1 MVATTSSVEHQQ
13 NISAVRRKFEHEL
26 KVNISVAEL
35 SPLHQQ
41 RLQYI
46 PRMPPLLR
54 GAFRVSFGEKTT
66 AAFDVE
72 EIKAQFPNLFGQP
85 VVRIVPNSGGPV
97 TIGRKL
103 RIGVVLSG
111 GPAPGGHN
119 VISGLLDHLQERNRD
134 SELIGFLNGP
144 SGILDKKYI
153 ILRSENVDPFRNQG
167 GFHLLGSGRTKIE
180 SSEQFAAAR
189 AAVQELKLD
198 GLVFVGGDD
207 TNTNAMLLAEDLKS
221 HNIDTKVIG
230 VPKTI
235 DGDLRNA
242 FIETSFGFDTA
253 VKVYSELV
261 ANLGY
266 DASSAKKSYHF
277 CRLMGRS
284 ASHITLETALQTH
297 PNLAIIGEEVAE
309 KGLTLT
315 KVVSDIADLVVERAK
330 MGKNFGVII
339 IPEGLVEF
347 MPDMNHLISCINDCL
362 AAKPNATDPMET
374 IKSMDPKDKELFDSL
389 PQDFQSQLLL
399 DRDPHGNVRLS
410 QTESERLL
418 ITMVKMELKKRT
430 DFVGSF
436 SAIAHFFGYEGR
448 CSLPTNFDCNYCYAL
463 GHTATALI
471 EAGCTGYVATVSN
484 LTALPEQWKC
494 GGYPLT
500 VMMNMERRKGK
511 TVPVIKK
518 ALISLDDPA
527 YKVYEQQRNG
537 WRLTEDYRCP
547 GPIQH
552 SGNMSEE
559 LNFTLVANTRGNL
572 SS

>member
-1 MVATTSSVEHQQ
+1 VTSASSADEHLH
-13 NISAVRRKFEHEL
+13 NIQAVRRKVEHEL
-26 KVNISVAEL
+26 KLNISVAEL

-41 RLQYI
+41 RLLYI

-54 GAFRVSFGEKTT
+54 GAFRVVFGDRTS
-66 AAFDVE
+66 AAYDVE
-72 EIKAQFPNLFGQP
+72 EIEKRFPKLFGQP
-85 VVRIVPNSGGPV
+85 VVKIVPNSGGPV
-97 TIGRKL
+97 TIGKKL

-119 VISGLLDHLQERNRD
+119 VISGLFDHLHERNKD
-134 SELIGFLNGP
+134 SELIGFVNGP
-144 SGILDKKYI
+144 SGIIDCNYN
-153 ILRSENVDPFRNQG
+153 ILTSQSIDPFRNQG

-180 SSEQFAAAR
+180 TEEQFAMAREAAKKC
-189 AAVQELKLD
+189 ELD

-207 TNTNAMLLAEDLKS
+207 TNTNAMLLAEDFKAY
-221 HNIDTKVIG
+221 NIDTKVIG

-235 DGDLRNA
+235 DGDLRNTY
-242 FIETSFGFDTA
+242 IETSFGFDTA

-297 PNLAIIGEEVAE
+297 PNMAVIGEEVEANRQS
-309 KGLTLT
+309 LLS
-315 KVVSDIADLVVERAK
+315 VVSDIADLVVERSK
-330 MGKNFGVII
+330 LGKDFGVII

-347 MPDMNHLISCINDCL
+347 MPDMNKLISCLNDHL
-362 AAKPNATDPMET
+362 ASNGSSSNDPTEAVKMLE
-374 IKSMDPKDKELFDSL
+374 SPERELFNSL
-389 PQDFQSQLLL
+389 PAEFQTQLLL

-418 ITMVKMELKKRT
+418 ITMTKSELKKRP
-430 DFVGSF
+430 DYKGKF
-436 SAIAHFFGYEGR
+436 SAISHFFGYEGR

-463 GHTATALI
+463 GHTSAALI

-484 LTALPEQWKC
+484 LTTLPEQWEC

-511 TVPVIKK
+511 MVPVIKK
-518 ALISLDDPA
+518 ALISLEDPA
-527 YKVYEQQRNG
+527 FKIYAKQRDA

-559 LNFTLVANTRGNL
+559 LNFTLVANSEMSN
-572 SS
+572 